1 MADDDMKLQQP
12 VDENNVPD
20 TPEPETEDP
29 IPTPPVSPAC
39 RDIWREQRWKDILSK
54 EERTQR
60 CSRCQEIGHA
70 HIHCPYPF
78 YPVKAIFNRSI
89 SRANGLETS
98 KREIP
103 MQSLWSTR
111 TQPPHLSW
119 TCFLLNRLFVC
130 VFCHAELLDIF
141 VCRAFLWCFS
151 FKPLRQGIFIS
162 VVEIDIYR
170 RFLVINMHLRNITHD
185 AGNSMEHEIYHH
197 NGGTFWQLF
206 HKV

>member
-78 YPVKAIFNRSI
+78 YPVKFLTEAFPVPMVWRPPKGKYRCSRCGRRGHNR
-89 SRANGLETS
+89 
-98 KREIP
+98 
-103 MQSLWSTR
+103 R
-111 TQPPHLSW
+111 TCHGP
-119 TCFLLNRLFVC
+119 
-130 VFCHAELLDIF
+130 VF
-141 VCRAFLWCFS
+141 
-151 FKPLRQGIFIS
+151 
-162 VVEIDIYR
+162 Y
-170 RFLVINMHLRNITHD
+170 
-185 AGNSMEHEIYHH
+185 
-197 NGGTFWQLF
+197 
-206 HKV
+206 